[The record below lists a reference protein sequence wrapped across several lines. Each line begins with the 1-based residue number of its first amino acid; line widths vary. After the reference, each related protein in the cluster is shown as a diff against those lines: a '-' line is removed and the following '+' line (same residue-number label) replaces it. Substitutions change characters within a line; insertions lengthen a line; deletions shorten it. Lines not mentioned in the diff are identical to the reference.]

1 MVAVVRLVLSQGGSL
16 PLIRTGTERSVMKR
30 RTLSVRRGMERSGV
44 QARIQRV
51 SAAASTGARGP
62 RLLPC
67 TQYPARAW
75 QGDRESQGR
84 VVRVGQTNIGG
95 GAMMASAA

>member
-1 MVAVVRLVLSQGGSL
+1 MQ
-16 PLIRTGTERSVMKR
+16 R
-30 RTLSVRRGMERSGV
+30 RMAFMRRGMERSGV

-67 TQYPARAW
+67 TQYPAQAW
-75 QGDRESQGR
+75 KGDRESQGR
-84 VVRVGQTNIGG
+84 VVRGGQTNIGG